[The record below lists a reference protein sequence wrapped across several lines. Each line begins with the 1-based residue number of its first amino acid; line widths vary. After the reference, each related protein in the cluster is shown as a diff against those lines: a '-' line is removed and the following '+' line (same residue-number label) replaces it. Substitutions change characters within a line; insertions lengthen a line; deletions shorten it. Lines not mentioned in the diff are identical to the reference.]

1 MVACPT
7 LAARCGMCAS
17 FLEIE
22 TVGLGPPAGL
32 FRCQRPTVY
41 ENGLVPGELGV
52 DPPVVGLV
60 VCPGNQLP
68 QSIAIGYE
76 ID

>member
-1 MVACPT
+1 MMSRPSF
-7 LAARCGMCAS
+7 AAWSGMCAS

-32 FRCQRPTVY
+32 FRNQRPTVD
-41 ENGLVPGELGV
+41 ENGLLARKLSV
-52 DPPVVGLV
+52 DSPIVGFVVR
-60 VCPGNQLP
+60 PSDQLP
-68 QSIAIGYE
+68 QTIAIDHK